1 MSLNESMQK
10 MFGRKKPR
18 RNQRKGKK
26 TRRASKFLSLVLIG
40 FKLILALVAVAVVS
54 AFFIL
59 VHDILTQSDYFKI
72 SHLKIQGA
80 QRLTE
85 KQIAQHA
92 QVDKGM
98 NILAVNLSL
107 VRKRLMAHPWI
118 AEAGVSR
125 EIPSSLSIWI
135 KEHTPLAVV
144 DVGQKF
150 LINYS
155 GKIFKA
161 WDASDPADLP
171 VVSGLNVLDLPP
183 VDDQI
188 NSSESDIARS
198 LTAPFKAVMKVLWLG
213 RQQGS
218 VLPNRSISQIRV
230 DRQIGLTLHAFDRIK
245 TINLGYD
252 DYDGKYNMLAKL
264 FSYLRRQPNV
274 SDFDH
279 IDLNNLNRV
288 VVNPLRRE

>member
-1 MSLNESMQK
+1 
-10 MFGRKKPR
+10 MFGRRKPR
-18 RNQRKGKK
+18 KNQPKGKK
-26 TRRASKFLSLVLIG
+26 PKREFKLLGRILLG
-40 FKLILALVAVAVVS
+40 FKLLVAVAVVAVVS

-59 VHDILTQSDYFKI
+59 VHDILTQCDYFKI
-72 SHLKIQGA
+72 SRLTIEGA
-80 QRLTE
+80 QRLSE
-85 KQIAQHA
+85 KEIAQQA
-92 QVDKGM
+92 RVGRGV

-107 VRKRLMAHPWI
+107 VRKRLLAHPWI

-125 EIPSSLSIWI
+125 EIPSGLNIRI

-150 LINYS
+150 LINHS

-171 VVSGLNVLDLPP
+171 VVNGLNVLDLPP
-183 VDDQI
+183 VYGQADP
-188 NSSESDIARS
+188 SEGEIARER
-198 LTAPFKAVMKVLWLG
+198 TPPFKAVMKVLRLG

-218 VLPNRSISQIRV
+218 ILPNRSIRQIRV
-230 DRQIGLTLHAFDRIK
+230 DRQIGLTLYAFDRIK

-252 DYDGKYNMLAKL
+252 DYDGKYHMLANL
-264 FSYLRRQPNV
+264 FSYFKHQQSGP
-274 SDFDH
+274 DFDR

-288 VVNPLRRE
+288 VVNHLRRE